1 MEWLTLATFLG
12 NTVIPPLYNLVKG
25 IFFKGKVSENPEGTM
40 DTLATTKPEVLAPY
54 VEGLAKYYNALT
66 VYFNRDVS
74 GIPSLWVINLR
85 ATIRPLSV
93 LFAFVLMGLG
103 IFKYFVIPDPVM
115 LTCSGVIGNWV
126 GTRID
131 YK

>member
-74 GIPSLWVINLR
+74 GIPSVWVINLR
-85 ATIRPLSV
+85 ACIRPFTVIMAFAVMFIDTFGYFKASSPV
-93 LFAFVLMGLG
+93 L
-103 IFKYFVIPDPVM
+103 
-115 LTCSGVIGNWV
+115 LTCSGVIGNWI

-131 YK
+131 FK